1 MGSVDLGQN
10 SILSILG
17 TLGTKRQ
24 EREKENQ
31 EQMLEM
37 MKAGFQPAGGEA
49 YAPTYGGEPAG
60 DDLMGTILSKF
71 REPDR
76 VKPSTFEM
84 APWHRAEVHRKDREA
99 AEAESERG
107 RLHAAKENQKERAHN
122 RAIAR
127 MNDTTRRVIASAE
140 NLFNYKSLEMTNEW
154 KSAERALALQEFHWR
169 QFNEH
174 QKNLLKD
181 RAITSE
187 NARFMLNHITG
198 EVFVIQDK
206 NDVTIVDTKGA
217 NAGRTRTM
225 PKRDALISMQERMV
239 QHLESQADLALK
251 RHKAIDGGDTDELNK
266 AFNNL
271 AEAQLNLQISY
282 TGATKAP
289 AAISTV
295 DRPSDGPTGSTAGDP
310 TGTAGGGSSIFPG
323 EVVQQYGGFP
333 IEQYGGYGSDP
344 ATSATS
350 DQEVEAE
357 INAVVAGKE
366 QAKGE
371 DEWWTD
377 PQLLP
382 GASPPADN
390 APLPPA
396 ETDDFDLLDW
406 TDPRGLPPAPTP
418 DPNAPLTP
426 TEIAKNKAIEEQ
438 KVRSA
443 TEERAQIFG
452 YLGDA
457 GRYRKTAGGSAPEP
471 EPQTAIEALMGM
483 GGEDLG
489 GPPLFDEREAEA
501 SAPAAKIIG
510 DVRISEDKYITKD
523 SYGVS
528 GDADTWDKGLT
539 PDQVQTVRDEYAKI
553 NLVRLSK
560 RQWREGK
567 QTGTLPLEVK
577 QAALGL
583 GQLKSG
589 DMTIFQFRENF
600 RFLYE
605 IVDNDKMTLE
615 KIRQN
620 LYPRVKSRD
629 GVLYGSSVSES
640 DDTRDD
646 IELGGVSYGP
656 PDVSG
661 MPSTPNVLSRFLP
674 QLQGMDRSKDRLTDR
689 EKRIIQQA
697 LKSNPKDFAD
707 TTLTEASP
715 PLSGYGPEA
724 DEIFARRN
732 IRSGTELGQYLFSDD
747 PNE

>member
-17 TLGTKRQ
+17 TLGTNRQ

-99 AEAESERG
+99 AEAESERS
-107 RLHAAKENQKERAHN
+107 RLHAAKENQKERSHN

-127 MNDTTRRVIASAE
+127 MNDTTKRVIANAE
-140 NLFNYKSLEMTNEW
+140 MLFNYKSLEMTNEW

-181 RAITSE
+181 RSITSE

-366 QAKGE
+366 QAE
-371 DEWWTD
+371 
-377 PQLLP
+377 
-382 GASPPADN
+382 ADN
-390 APLPPA
+390 FPLPPTA
-396 ETDDFDLLDW
+396 EF
-406 TDPRGLPPAPTP
+406 LPPTETEAPPEFNNLRELREWQRNNPPTAPTP

-438 KVRSA
+438 EVRSA

-457 GRYRKTAGGSAPEP
+457 GRYRKTVGGSVPEP
-471 EPQTAIEALMGM
+471 EPQPQNAIEALMGM
-483 GGEDLG
+483 GGEELG
-489 GPPLFDEREAEA
+489 VPPELPEGT
-501 SAPAAKIIG
+501 PQ
-510 DVRISEDKYITKD
+510 ISE
-523 SYGVS
+523 
-528 GDADTWDKGLT
+528 GDYWPGRADNVKGWDQGLSKE
-539 PDQVQTVRDEYAKI
+539 QVQEVISATK
-553 NLVRLSK
+553 K
-560 RQWREGK
+560 RMRPV
-567 QTGTLPLEVK
+567 T
-577 QAALGL
+577 
-583 GQLKSG
+583 
-589 DMTIFQFRENF
+589 
-600 RFLYE
+600 
-605 IVDNDKMTLE
+605 
-615 KIRQN
+615 
-620 LYPRVKSRD
+620 
-629 GVLYGSSVSES
+629 
-640 DDTRDD
+640 
-646 IELGGVSYGP
+646 
-656 PDVSG
+656 
-661 MPSTPNVLSRFLP
+661 
-674 QLQGMDRSKDRLTDR
+674 RLTAMDYHQTR
-689 EKRIIQQA
+689 EMLFPRDPGPYPPTLMGSEA
-697 LKSNPKDFAD
+697 LHRQFHPRQRTPS
-707 TTLTEASP
+707 ASP
-715 PLSGYGPEA
+715 M
-724 DEIFARRN
+724 
-732 IRSGTELGQYLFSDD
+732 GTSY
-747 PNE
+747 